1 MGNMNVDRVLVRI
14 VREICAVRGIALSAF
29 SGDWVFC
36 LQKQGRTAYIIGYD
50 FGVNSAT
57 AMMICKDKA
66 ATSDLLAL
74 HSVPRV
80 EHRIFHS
87 PQLAGYVPLDG
98 NWRPML
104 AYLDEHGGD
113 IVCKPNEGTGG
124 RAVFRVRT
132 PFELESA
139 VIKVL
144 SKSRSLCL
152 SPFEKI
158 SGEYRVAILDGRVH
172 FAYLKVRP
180 SLVGD
185 GTRSV
190 LQLLLERIGES
201 TVSSEDLADWQS
213 ITEMDFDLT
222 RVPEPGE
229 IVPVNWRHNL
239 GQGAVPQVIDESA
252 PEYMEITSLAIQAA
266 ASLGVALASVDI
278 VATQDGYKVLEM
290 NSGIMM
296 ESLVRFLPDGEALAY
311 RFYDAIIARA
321 LGLS

>member
-1 MGNMNVDRVLVRI
+1 M
-14 VREICAVRGIALSAF
+14 
-29 SGDWVFC
+29 
-36 LQKQGRTAYIIGYD
+36 
-50 FGVNSAT
+50 
-57 AMMICKDKA
+57 
-66 ATSDLLAL
+66 
-74 HSVPRV
+74 
-80 EHRIFHS
+80 
-87 PQLAGYVPLDG
+87 
-98 NWRPML
+98 
-104 AYLDEHGGD
+104 
-113 IVCKPNEGTGG
+113 
-124 RAVFRVRT
+124 
-132 PFELESA
+132 
-139 VIKVL
+139 
-144 SKSRSLCL
+144 
-152 SPFEKI
+152 
-158 SGEYRVAILDGRVH
+158 
-172 FAYLKVRP
+172 
-180 SLVGD
+180 
-185 GTRSV
+185 